1 MTVAEAARLSAGAL
15 SAGSC
20 VRPDPAALARVGV
33 SMETEDGLAV
43 VLSEFARTLVT
54 DFPIQGI
61 LDHLVRRIVDILPID
76 ASGVSLISP
85 TTHPHLIAGSDES
98 AIRYEHLQTTLGEG
112 PCLAAYETDGAISIP
127 NLAEDDRFPRFVKS
141 ALVEGLAAV
150 FTFPLRNDD
159 RCLGALD
166 LYRTTTGALDTQDMA
181 TAQTLADVATAYLLN
196 AEARMAKS
204 EFVATVS
211 HELRT
216 PMTSIAGF
224 VELLQDGDEGPL
236 TTGQEGFVDAIS
248 RNSDRLTALAN
259 DLLTVSSL
267 ESAGSHHQR
276 LIVDLGTV
284 LVAAQSALEPAIAA
298 RPLAVTFEIPPEPVL
313 VRGDAAELEALV
325 VNLMTNALKFTKDG
339 GWVNCELRQVAGT
352 ARIDVSDNGLG
363 IPRTEQ
369 RDLFTR
375 FFRSTTA
382 QEHAIQG
389 TGLGL
394 TIVDS
399 IVQSHGGDISVE
411 SEHLEGSTFTVNLP
425 LTEASSHSESD
436 RSQ

>member
-1 MTVAEAARLSAGAL
+1 MPARTPRHLLGWGDMAA
-15 SAGSC
+15 
-20 VRPDPAALARVGV
+20 
-33 SMETEDGLAV
+33 TEDGLAV

-76 ASGVSLISP
+76 AAGVSLISP

-112 PCLAAYETDGAISIP
+112 PCLAAYDTDGPISIP

-141 ALVEGLAAV
+141 ALAEGLVAV

-166 LYRTTTGALDTQDMA
+166 LYRTTPGALDAQDMA

-248 RNSDRLTALAN
+248 RNSERLTALAD
-259 DLLTVSSL
+259 DLLTVSGL
-267 ESAGSHHQR
+267 ECAGSHHQR
-276 LIVDLGTV
+276 LTVDLCTV
-284 LVAAQSALEPAIAA
+284 LVAAQGALEPAIAA
-298 RPLAVTFEIPPEPVL
+298 RRLEVTFEIPSGSVL
-313 VRGDAAELEALV
+313 VRGDAAELEAMV
-325 VNLMTNALKFTKDG
+325 VNLMSNALKFTKDG
-339 GWVNCELRQVAGT
+339 GWVNCELREVAGT
-352 ARIDVSDNGLG
+352 ARIEVSDNGLG
-363 IPRTEQ
+363 IPRAEQ

-399 IVQSHGGDISVE
+399 IVQSHGGDIAVE
-411 SEHLEGSTFTVNLP
+411 SDHLEGSTFTVTFP
-425 LTEASSHSESD
+425 LAEGSPEHGPSPRGETVD
-436 RSQ
+436 P

>member
-1 MTVAEAARLSAGAL
+1 M
-15 SAGSC
+15 
-20 VRPDPAALARVGV
+20 
-33 SMETEDGLAV
+33 

-61 LDHLVRRIVDILPID
+61 LDHLVLRIVDVLPID
-76 ASGVSLISP
+76 AAGVSLITP

-112 PCLAAYETDGAISIP
+112 PCLAAYESDDAISMP
-127 NLAEDDRFPRFVKS
+127 NLFEDSRFPRFVKC
-141 ALVEGLAAV
+141 ALAEGLVAV

-166 LYRTTTGALDTQDMA
+166 LYRRTPGALDAQDMR

-196 AEARMAKS
+196 AEARSARN
-204 EFVATVS
+204 EFVAMVS

-216 PMTSIAGF
+216 PMTSIAGY

-236 TTGQEGFVDAIS
+236 TAAQEGFVDAIS
-248 RNSDRLTALAN
+248 RNSDRLTALAD
-259 DLLTVSSL
+259 DLLTVSGL
-267 ESAGSHHQR
+267 EDPEHTRPCAALDLRDVLSAAR
-276 LIVDLGTV
+276 YV
-284 LVAAQSALEPAIAA
+284 LAPAITAS
-298 RPLAVTFEIPPEPVL
+298 RLEVTFEAPADPVMVL
-313 VRGDAAELEALV
+313 GNATDLEAVV
-325 VNLMTNALKFTKDG
+325 VNLMSNALKFTKDR
-339 GWVNCELRQVAGT
+339 GWVHCELRAFAGT
-352 ARIDVSDNGLG
+352 ARIAVSDNGLG
-363 IPRTEQ
+363 IPRAEQ

-375 FFRSTTA
+375 FFRSSTA

-399 IVQSHGGDISVE
+399 IVQRHHGDISVE
-411 SEHLEGSTFTVNLP
+411 SDHLEGSTFTVSLP
-425 LTEASSHSESD
+425 LVAEP
-436 RSQ
+436 

>member
-1 MTVAEAARLSAGAL
+1 MA
-15 SAGSC
+15 
-20 VRPDPAALARVGV
+20 D
-33 SMETEDGLAV
+33 EDGLAV

-76 ASGVSLISP
+76 AAGVSLISP
-85 TTHPHLIAGSDES
+85 TTYPHLIAGSDES

-141 ALVEGLAAV
+141 ALAEGLVAV

-166 LYRTTTGALDTQDMA
+166 LYRTTTGALDAQDMDI
-181 TAQTLADVATAYLLN
+181 AQTLADVATAYLLN

-216 PMTSIAGF
+216 PMTSIAGY
-224 VELLQDGDEGPL
+224 VELLQDGEEGPL

-248 RNSDRLTALAN
+248 RNSARLTALAN
-259 DLLTVSSL
+259 DLLTVSGL

-276 LIVDLGTV
+276 LVVDLRAV
-284 LVAAQSALEPAIAA
+284 LLAARSTFEPDIAA
-298 RPLAVTFEIPPEPVL
+298 RQLAVTFEIAPEPVL
-313 VRGDAAELEALV
+313 VRGDAVQLEAMV
-325 VNLMTNALKFTKDG
+325 VNLMSNALKFTKDG

-352 ARIDVSDNGLG
+352 ARIEVSDNGLG

-425 LTEASSHSESD
+425 LTEGSPNQESEP
-436 RSQ
+436 SQ